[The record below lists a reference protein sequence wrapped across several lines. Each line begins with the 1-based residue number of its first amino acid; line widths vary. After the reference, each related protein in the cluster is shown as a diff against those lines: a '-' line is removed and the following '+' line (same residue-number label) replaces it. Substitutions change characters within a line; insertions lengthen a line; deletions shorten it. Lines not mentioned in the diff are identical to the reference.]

1 MVKLSE
7 RAKDRFKGMADQIES
22 VLKDIA
28 NNAGLVAKILARF
41 VRGVLDGQH
50 RP

>member
-1 MVKLSE
+1 MAKLSD
-7 RAKDRFKGMADQIES
+7 RAKERFKGMADQIEN

-28 NNAGLVAKILARF
+28 NNAGLVAKTLAKF
-41 VRGVLDGQH
+41 VRGVLNGQH